1 MSALRVLLIKNLVQL
16 EHNNLKMLCAP
27 PGGAAPQLYNA

>member
-1 MSALRVLLIKNLVQL
+1 MSALRVLLITNLVHL
-16 EHNNLKMLCAP
+16 ENNNLKILCAP